1 MMASPFEIMVTAIG
15 GPEVLKSR
23 SLDMPL
29 SFTSAL
35 PSCRRMLGL
44 ESWILS

>member
-23 SLDMPL
+23 SINMPL
-29 SFTSAL
+29 RFISAL